1 MTTIGELR
9 LERRITEV
17 TNEEMTRAEQDVLLQ
32 LESEAFMKDV
42 IIASA
47 VRTAIGKAPRGTL
60 RTTRPD
66 ELAAFA
72 INGALERLPQ
82 LDRSQIEDV
91 ILGCAIPE
99 AEQGLNVAR
108 VASFRAGLPVECSAM
123 TINRFC
129 SSGLQSIA
137 LAVDRIRG
145 GGAEVIVAGG
155 VESMSF
161 VPMGGNKPSLNPWLV
176 DNYPGSYL
184 SMGLTAERVAKHYGI
199 TREQA
204 DQFSYES
211 HQKALAAIAAER
223 FDDEIVPVPVTNSL
237 LEGMARGKAKTV
249 ESVFKTDEG
258 PRADTSLE
266 ALAKLKPVFHAEGKV
281 TAGNSSQMS
290 DGAAA
295 AVVMSADRA
304 AQLGI
309 PAMGRL
315 IAFATAGCD
324 PEEMGIGPVY
334 AIPKALKI
342 AGISLNEIGLI
353 ELNEAFAAQT
363 LAVIKLLGIDPAK
376 VNVNGGA
383 IALGH
388 PLGCTGAKLTASLLR
403 EMPRRNVQY
412 GMVTMCV
419 GGGMGAAGI
428 FEAIVHTFG

>member
-1 MTTIGELR
+1 
-9 LERRITEV
+9 
-17 TNEEMTRAEQDVLLQ
+17 
-32 LESEAFMKDV
+32 MKDV
-42 IIASA
+42 IIAAA
-47 VRTAIGKAPRGTL
+47 VRTAGGKAPRGAL
-60 RTTRPD
+60 RTMRPD
-66 ELAAFA
+66 DLAAFA
-72 INGALERLPQ
+72 INGALERVTQ
-82 LDRSQIEDV
+82 LDRSEIEDV
-91 ILGCAIPE
+91 ILGCAMPE

-137 LAVDRIRG
+137 MAVDRIRG
-145 GGAEVIVAGG
+145 GGADVIVAGG

-176 DNYPGSYL
+176 ESYPGSYL

-199 TREQA
+199 TREQM
-204 DQFSYES
+204 DQFALES
-211 HQKALAAIAAER
+211 HRKAVAAIAAGR
-223 FDDEIVPVPVTNSL
+223 FEDEIVPVPVTNTAMDAKGKVKAAESL
-237 LEGMARGKAKTV
+237 FQV
-249 ESVFKTDEG
+249 DEG

-266 ALAKLKPVFHAEGKV
+266 ALAKLKPVFHANGMV

-295 AVVMSADRA
+295 AVVMSAERA

-324 PEEMGIGPVY
+324 PEEMGIGPVF
-334 AIPKALKI
+334 AVPKALKM
-342 AGISLNEIGLI
+342 AGLALDQIGLI
-353 ELNEAFAAQT
+353 ELNEAFAAQA
-363 LAVIKLLGIDPAK
+363 LAVIQVLGIDPGK

-403 EMPRRNVQY
+403 EMPRRGVKY

-428 FEAIVHTFG
+428 LEVG